1 MVTEIKNFISEE
13 ENQILRTY
21 FDLNKMYDSETTNGT
36 PGFLIAKGRH
46 IRPSEDEFLQQLLDR
61 MLSVVNKSWE
71 YVDYVNFTIY
81 PTGGKFKPHSDFLD
95 TSSAYNIEELQLGG
109 QRDYTFLLYLN
120 DDCEGG
126 ETNFSIINKE
136 IKLERNKMI
145 YWCNVLPDGS
155 PNFISKHESK
165 MVTRGEKYLVGAWVK
180 HQKVYTTKTL
190 L

>member
-13 ENQILRTY
+13 ENQILRKY
-21 FDLNKMYDSETTNGT
+21 FDLNKMCDSETTNGT
-36 PGFLIAKGRH
+36 PGFLIAKSRH
-46 IRPSEDEFLQQLLDR
+46 IKPSEDIFLQQLLDK
-61 MLSVVNKSWE
+61 MLSVVDKNWQ

-81 PTGGKFKPHSDFLD
+81 PTGGKFKTHSDFLD
-95 TSSAYNIEELQLGG
+95 TSSSYNIEELQLGG

-126 ETNFSIINKE
+126 ETNFSVINKK

-145 YWCNVLPDGS
+145 YWSNVLPDGS
-155 PNFISKHESK
+155 ANFITKHESK
-165 MVTRGEKYLVGAWVK
+165 IVTNGEKYLIGIWAR

>member
-13 ENQILRTY
+13 ENQILREY

-46 IRPSEDEFLQQLLDR
+46 IKPSEDVFLQNLLNR
-61 MLSVVNKSWE
+61 MLKVVDKTWE

-81 PTGGKFKPHSDFLD
+81 PTGGKFKAHSDFLD
-95 TSSAYNIEELQLGG
+95 TSSSYNLEELQLGG

-126 ETNFSIINKE
+126 ETNFSIINKK
-136 IKLERNKMI
+136 IKLERNKMV
-145 YWCNVLPDGS
+145 YWKNVLADGS
-155 PNFISKHESK
+155 PNFITKHESK
-165 MVTRGEKYLVGAWVK
+165 VVTKGEKYLVGAWVK
-180 HQKVYTTKTL
+180 HQKVYGEKTL

>member
-13 ENQILRTY
+13 ENQILRKY
-21 FDLNKMYDSETTNGT
+21 FDLNEMYDSETTNGT
-36 PGFLIAKGRH
+36 PGFLIAKARH
-46 IRPSEDEFLQQLLDR
+46 IKPSEDEFLQQLLDR
-61 MLSVVNKSWE
+61 MLSIVDKNWQ

-81 PTGGKFKPHSDFLD
+81 PTGGKFKAHSDFLD

-126 ETNFSIINKE
+126 ETNFNIINKE

-165 MVTRGEKYLVGAWVK
+165 IVTKGEKYLVGVWVK